1 MLDDGTNAA
10 AAPPRAEPAAAACDA
25 EWLARRLGGGG
36 ETEWLVAAAA
46 AGGLGRLAANDRD
59 LTKILRAEAIRAHKD
74 KLPNKDP
81 ATVPAP
87 VKEKPAKPAKPPS
100 TAVSHKKKPP
110 AENLPAETGAPDAV
124 TVGAVTAAGPSH
136 KKKPPAEAG
145 APDAVTVGAVTSADL
160 WKRLHAGGA
169 VDAKSAEK
177 HFPRLLKLL
186 LNEQSENSLPLIN
199 DLKKRLKA
207 DHSTAPQFFMPLF
220 DDAAVGKWF
229 RSSDVDGTMPVCV
242 LYKIPE
248 EGGDEALWVTGQLLR
263 PASAGALPLWSI
275 SEWDGADIE
284 RATLLG
290 RVPSVVAPPGDA
302 PLLGGAP
309 TKAESKPA
317 GFKPGEAKPAKSK
330 PAEAKPV
337 GSKPTEAKPEAKPAE
352 AKPAEAKPAEA
363 KPAEA
368 KPAEAKAEAK
378 PAESKPVPG
387 PAPAPVLGGPGAKPP
402 TPLAEDTVP
411 KSGASAQEYIMVD

>member
-1 MLDDGTNAA
+1 
-10 AAPPRAEPAAAACDA
+10 
-25 EWLARRLGGGG
+25 
-36 ETEWLVAAAA
+36 VAAAA

-124 TVGAVTAAGPSH
+124 TVGAVTAAVKGPSHKKKPPAEAGAPDAVTVGAVTAAVKGPSH

-368 KPAEAKAEAK
+368 KAEAK